1 MSLKVNKLKRAFNGF
16 FCFFT
21 KVFTLL
27 LSQFMDDLVFGKIK
41 KDSRGTWKATT
52 LFYYLYEF

>member
-16 FCFFT
+16 FCLFM

-27 LSQFMDDLVFGKIK
+27 SSQFMDDLVFGKIK
-41 KDSRGTWKATT
+41 KQRQRHMEGDHTIL
-52 LFYYLYEF
+52 LFI